1 MDEKITAH
9 SSKEEREKVLKE
21 IRQLENRK
29 KILENK
35 QRNEE
40 RRGRTRRLIERGAIL
55 EGIFPL
61 APNLSGAEVKA
72 FLIALSH
79 LPGAVELTASGGCGI
94 DCKPA
99 KIRGHAISPLFTRAH
114 LYTVAGAVRP
124 AGGVAYFVR
133 DGKLRSP
140 NPLCALRSQTPAL
153 RLSGSTEP
161 VIPSLKGGVPHRFL
175 SYPGQ
180 YHQAQRRPFCRCRSC
195 LPQRNQADK

>member
-1 MDEKITAH
+1 MHKDSTTQAKQ
-9 SSKEEREKVLKE
+9 KKDEREEVLKE
-21 IRQLENRK
+21 IRQLENRQ

-40 RRGRTRRLIERGAIL
+40 RKARTRRLIERGAIL

-61 APNLSGAEVKA
+61 APDLPGVEVKA

-79 LPGAVELTASGGCGI
+79 LPGAAELA
-94 DCKPA
+94 A
-99 KIRGHAISPLFTRAH
+99 KLPVSPLFTRAH
-114 LYTVAGAVRP
+114 LYTVSGAVRP

-175 SYPGQ
+175 SYPRQ

>member
-1 MDEKITAH
+1 MKTARRFWRT
-9 SSKEEREKVLKE
+9 SSGTKNAGV
-21 IRQLENRK
+21 
-29 KILENK
+29 
-35 QRNEE
+35 
-40 RRGRTRRLIERGAIL
+40 RTRRLIERGAIL
-55 EGIFPL
+55 EGVFPL
-61 APNLSGAEVKA
+61 APDLSGAEVKA
-72 FLIALSH
+72 FLDCPVPS
-79 LPGAVELTASGGCGI
+79 SGGCGI

-99 KIRGHAISPLFTRAH
+99 KIRGYAISPLFTRAH

-175 SYPGQ
+175 SYPRQ

>member
-1 MDEKITAH
+1 MNEKITAH
-9 SSKEEREKVLKE
+9 PKKEEREKVLKE

-40 RRGRTRRLIERGAIL
+40 RRVRTRRLIERGAIL
-55 EGIFPL
+55 EGIFPM
-61 APNLSGAEVKA
+61 APNLSGAEFQSIFDCPVP
-72 FLIALSH
+72 S
-79 LPGAVELTASGGCGI
+79 SGGCGI
-94 DCKPA
+94 NRKSA
-99 KIRGHAISPLFTRAH
+99 KIRGHTISPLFTRAH

-175 SYPGQ
+175 SYPRQ
-180 YHQAQRRPFCRCRSC
+180 YHQAQRRPFSRCRSC
-195 LPQRNQADK
+195 LPQWNQADK

>member
-1 MDEKITAH
+1 MNEKITAH
-9 SSKEEREKVLKE
+9 PQKEEREKVLKE

-40 RRGRTRRLIERGAIL
+40 RRVRTRRLIERGAIL

-61 APNLSGAEVKA
+61 APDLSGAEVKA

-79 LPGAVELTASGGCGI
+79 LPGAGRTYT
-94 DCKPA
+94 
-99 KIRGHAISPLFTRAH
+99 PLPVSCA
-114 LYTVAGAVRP
+114 LPGA
-124 AGGVAYFVR
+124 VAYFVR
-133 DGKLRSP
+133 DGALHSP

-175 SYPGQ
+175 SYPRQ
-180 YHQAQRRPFCRCRSC
+180 YHQAQRGPFCRCRSC

>member
-1 MDEKITAH
+1 MEVTINYNGQAVAVEVTLEVYEFLDRADHKTENLFHEQRRH
-9 SSKEEREKVLKE
+9 SAGFQPFR
-21 IRQLENRK
+21 
-29 KILENK
+29 
-35 QRNEE
+35 
-40 RRGRTRRLIERGAIL
+40 RRGQS
-55 EGIFPL
+55 IFDCPV
-61 APNLSGAEVKA
+61 PS
-72 FLIALSH
+72 
-79 LPGAVELTASGGCGI
+79 SGGCGI

-133 DGKLRSP
+133 NGKLRSP

-161 VIPSLKGGVPHRFL
+161 VIPLLKGGVPHRFL
-175 SYPGQ
+175 SYPRQ
-180 YHQAQRRPFCRCRSC
+180 YHQAQRGPFRCCRSC